1 MRNPALVLIAVVGII
16 SGVHGQGVNQVGSV
30 QIFMG
35 NPGAGPPVVQ
45 GTADS
50 PPNPGGRLHN
60 VRLSVTGTTLQITAD
75 GAELDGPYLVLFGD
89 VRLTVNQPEA
99 VAMR

>member
-1 MRNPALVLIAVVGII
+1 MRNALLVLIAVVGII
-16 SGVHGQGVNQVGSV
+16 SGVYGQGVKQVGSV
-30 QIFMG
+30 HIFMG
-35 NPGAGPPVVQ
+35 NSGGGPPVVQ

-75 GAELDGPYLVLFGD
+75 GAELDGSYLVLFGD
-89 VRLTVNQPEA
+89 VRLTVTQPAA